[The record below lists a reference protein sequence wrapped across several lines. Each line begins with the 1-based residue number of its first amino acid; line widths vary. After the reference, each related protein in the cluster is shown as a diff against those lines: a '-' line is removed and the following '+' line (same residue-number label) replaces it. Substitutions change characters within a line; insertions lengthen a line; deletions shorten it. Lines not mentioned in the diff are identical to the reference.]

1 MKMPN
6 RDPNIIHSGLSG
18 PKTCEGISYEVC
30 IYRLEHIPGWAL
42 EVKLPD
48 GGSVVWDGT
57 FGTDDEAYA
66 EYERTL
72 REDGLSV
79 VLGTNEVVVPFPTRD

>member
-1 MKMPN
+1 MKD

-18 PKTCEGISYEVC
+18 LKKADGISYEVC

-57 FGTDDEAYA
+57 FEGTP
-66 EYERTL
+66 
-72 REDGLSV
+72 
-79 VLGTNEVVVPFPTRD
+79 VPPGVYYFVMSCSDAQFSQSGSIMLAR

>member
-1 MKMPN
+1 MPD

-18 PKTCEGISYEVC
+18 PKTVEGISYEVC

-57 FGTDDEAYA
+57 FESDETAYA

-72 REDGLSV
+72 RDDGLSA
-79 VLGTNEVVVPFPTRD
+79 VLGTDEVVVPFPKRD

>member
-1 MKMPN
+1 MKD
-6 RDPNIIHSGLSG
+6 RDPNIVLSGLSG
-18 PKTCEGISYEVC
+18 LKKADGISYEVC

-57 FGTDDEAYA
+57 FETDDDAYA

-72 REDGLSV
+72 REDGLSA
-79 VLGTNEVVVPFPTRD
+79 VLGTDDVVIAFPTKE

>member
-1 MKMPN
+1 MKD
-6 RDPNIIHSGLSG
+6 RDPNIVHSGLSG
-18 PKTCEGISYEVC
+18 LKSVDGISYEVC

-42 EVKLPD
+42 ELKLPD

-57 FGTDDEAYA
+57 FKTDEDAYA

-72 REDGLSV
+72 HEDGLSA
-79 VLGTNEVVVPFPTRD
+79 VLGTDDVVIPFPRTE